1 MTLKLELSLDDA
13 RCLYDHLTRHILEV
27 DDELVHTERRPM
39 RHELAA
45 DSKRLRAVK
54 IELEKLLEHLR

>member
-1 MTLKLELSLDDA
+1 MTLKLELSPDDA
-13 RCLYDHLTRHILEV
+13 RCLRDHLTRHILEL
-27 DDELVHTERRPM
+27 DDELVHTERQPM

-54 IELEKLLEHLR
+54 IELEKLLEHVR

>member
-1 MTLKLELSLDDA
+1 MTVTVKLSLHDA
-13 RCLYDHLTRHILEV
+13 RCLYDHLSRHILEV

-45 DSKRLRAVK
+45 DSRRLRTVR
-54 IELEKLLEHLR
+54 IELEKLLEHVR